1 MHDKEKEL
9 EALKVAS
16 RSGMID
22 MYGDLI
28 PAIDGCNSSM
38 ICSVVN
44 LMREIVDS
52 SLKLKETCS
61 EWFDKVIELGF
72 FDEEENLKEYEN
84 IQKIV

>member
-1 MHDKEKEL
+1 MIRRKEL

-52 SLKLKETCS
+52 SLKLKET
-61 EWFDKVIELGF
+61 FVVNGLIRLL
-72 FDEEENLKEYEN
+72 NLDF
-84 IQKIV
+84 